1 MAQAHKFRKGK
12 SLFATTL
19 SAGISTGTS
28 ETITPASVSGLPTD
42 TEITLTID
50 RIDAA
55 GNATP
60 TKTERITGIISG
72 GNLTSYTRG
81 IDGTSDQAHSSGA
94 VVEYIWNADDLN
106 DMTDG
111 ILVEH
116 TQTGTHGDVTASS
129 VTAST
134 ISASHVT
141 MGVTGRFPVVYGE
154 YDNGNTGTAVTVT
167 WANGD
172 RQTACV
178 TASTTITFASAVAG
192 QYLHLRTYHAASAYS
207 VTLPT
212 VKWPSGTAESPG
224 TAASAT
230 NIYVF
235 YYDGTNYYAQLAPS
249 FA

>member
-1 MAQAHKFRKGK
+1 MAQAHYFRKGT

-28 ETITPASVSGLPTD
+28 ETITPNSVTGLPTD

-50 RIDAA
+50 RIDSA

-60 TKTERITGIISG
+60 TKMERITGIISG
-72 GNLTSYTRG
+72 GNLTAYTRG

-106 DMTDG
+106 DITDG
-111 ILVEH
+111 ILTEH
-116 TQTGTHGDVTASS
+116 NQDGTHQDITASS
-129 VTAST
+129 VTASHAT
-134 ISASHVT
+134 LGITSQ
-141 MGVTGRFPVVYGE
+141 FPVVFGE
-154 YDNGNTGTAVTVT
+154 YDNGNTGSAVTIT

-172 RQTACV
+172 RQFACV
-178 TASTTITFASAVAG
+178 TASTTISFASAVAG
-192 QYLHLRTYHAASAYS
+192 QTLQLRTYHSASAYS

-212 VKWPSGTAESPG
+212 VKWPGGSADTPG
-224 TAASAT
+224 TGSGAS

-235 YYDGTNYYAQLAPS
+235 YYDGTAYYVQLAADFS
-249 FA
+249 